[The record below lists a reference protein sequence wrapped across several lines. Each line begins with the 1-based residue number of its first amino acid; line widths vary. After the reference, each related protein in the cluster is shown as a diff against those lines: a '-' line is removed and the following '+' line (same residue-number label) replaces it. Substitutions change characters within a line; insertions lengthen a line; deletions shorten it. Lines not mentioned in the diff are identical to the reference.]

1 MNDIAFYSDAM
12 GSGKSTAASYLIE
25 THGYELVKFAG
36 PLKDM
41 TRALFKSLGY
51 DDVTVERMVEGDYK
65 EVNDMLIDG
74 LTPRKVMQTLGTE
87 WGQHCLSQ
95 DFWVRIAGA
104 RIDNSGPVVV
114 DDLRFPHEWEFLKGR
129 GFTIVKLERSGA
141 AVVGG
146 GHSSEQG
153 LVGFEPDCVVK
164 NNGNFED
171 LHNQLEKLL

>member
-1 MNDIAFYSDAM
+1 MKDIAFYSDAM
-12 GSGKSTAASYLIE
+12 GSGKSTAASYLVE

-65 EVNDMLIDG
+65 EADDMLIEG
-74 LTPRKVMQTLGTE
+74 ITPRKVMQTLGTE
-87 WGQHCLSQ
+87 WGQHCLSK

-104 RIDNSGPVVV
+104 RIDSSGPVVV
-114 DDLRFPHEWEFLKGR
+114 DDLRFAHEWEFLKGR
-129 GFTIVKLERSGA
+129 GFTIVKLERLGA

-146 GHSSEQG
+146 GHPSEGG
-153 LVGFEPDCVVK
+153 LSALIPDAVIV
-164 NNGNFED
+164 NDGNFED